1 MGHHLLPLKLSS
13 ECNFYSIMK
22 KNSKKI
28 HNSVTN
34 KGKDLWFVAIC
45 RYLHVQIRNISGYGI
60 LGDIFV
66 QNYIT
71 CLVTRCAP
79 LLRG

>member
-22 KNSKKI
+22 KNSNKI

-34 KGKDLWFVAIC
+34 ISRDIYFVANC
-45 RYLHVQIRNISGYGI
+45 RYLHVQIENISGYGI
-60 LGDIFV
+60 IGDSFV
-66 QNYIT
+66 
-71 CLVTRCAP
+71 
-79 LLRG
+79 